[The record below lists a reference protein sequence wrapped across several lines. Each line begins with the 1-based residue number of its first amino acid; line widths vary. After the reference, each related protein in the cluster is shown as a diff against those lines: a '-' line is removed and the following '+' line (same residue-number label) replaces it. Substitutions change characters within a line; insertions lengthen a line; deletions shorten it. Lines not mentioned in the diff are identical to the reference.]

1 VKRFRLFEERRER
14 RREQAK
20 HVMSINL
27 VSMMDIFTILVFF
40 LLVNTGDVEVLPGK
54 TGVKLPESTAQE
66 KPKQTLV
73 ILINAQGVFIQG
85 RKLAAMETLLT
96 EEASLIKALRTE
108 LEYHRQKNVEGKRA
122 DFNGAVTII
131 GDKNLPFKVLKKIM
145 LTCADAQ
152 YGNISLA
159 VQQKAAGHG

>member
-1 VKRFRLFEERRER
+1 MKRFRLFEERRER